1 MKESYRQKPLLTLA
15 AGVAAM
21 ALLLAGCGGGSTST
35 TTPDPT
41 PDPVPPPPTGPSAA
55 DLFVVAQDSR
65 AAADAAVED
74 AGQAVKDAVKYAGM
88 LTAQAVDGESAMATM
103 NAQMILDAEMAG
115 NDAVMAAEQA
125 LEDVEEA
132 KTAAMGLDDSATKT
146 SLLAAL
152 DSAIA
157 HAKSQIMAAKEARDV
172 NPVDDATP
180 PVATTDVDSLKE
192 AVALVKGPNPLA
204 DGYPMMPAAR
214 GKAVATSVKT
224 ALGSANIT
232 AGAAISA
239 APDHATLMN
248 NGSSIMAMT
257 WAMIVGEDN
266 VMDVRQLD
274 ATDAEIDQV
283 KAMSVMG
290 SMASDLLDTGSLPTD
305 SDTSAAGIQN
315 SDGDLFDASYMGI
328 DGTVFCAGSDCGRS
342 AEGNLT
348 GSWYFTPDSTTLL
361 YVADPDTAGS
371 YTPATMFAQYGYWLT
386 FNAAGAATGIS
397 TAAAIGH
404 ADTNTTGLNLTRP
417 AAATTD
423 VTARYSGKAGGIS
436 TRGDASGHFTA
447 NVNLTATF
455 GGEVDDT
462 SNTND
467 ISDSKIS
474 GSISGFEGKAVNSSW
489 RVTLDDALLSSAAAA
504 TGIAYG
510 GAAAGA
516 WTAQGYGP
524 AAVDHDG
531 DTNTL
536 AQPQRPAG
544 FFGTF
549 SANFHDG
556 MAVGAYAAD

>member
-1 MKESYRQKPLLTLA
+1 MKESYRQKPFLTLA

-21 ALLLAGCGGGSTST
+21 ALLLAGCGGGSSST
-35 TTPDPT
+35 TPTTPTT
-41 PDPVPPPPTGPSAA
+41 PEPPAPTGPSAA

-74 AGQAVKDAVKYAGM
+74 AGQAVKDASKYAGM
-88 LTAQAVDGESAMATM
+88 LTAQMVDGESATATA

-115 NDAVMAAEQA
+115 NNAVMAAEQA
-125 LEDVEEA
+125 LKDAEEA
-132 KTAAMGLDDSATKT
+132 KTTAMDLDDGATKT

-152 DSAIA
+152 DLVIE
-157 HAKSQIMAAKEARDV
+157 HAKSQIMAAKMARDV
-172 NPVDDATP
+172 SPVQADGTTP
-180 PVATTDVDSLKE
+180 TTEVDSLKE

-204 DGYPMMPAAR
+204 DGYQMMPAAR

-232 AGAAISA
+232 AGADIST
-239 APDHATLMN
+239 APDYATLMN

-274 ATDAEIDQV
+274 ATNSEIDQV

-305 SDTSAAGIQN
+305 SNTNTPGIQN
-315 SDGDLFDASYMGI
+315 NDGALFDASYMGI
-328 DGTVFCAGSDCGRS
+328 DGTVFCAGSDCGQS

-404 ADTNTTGLNLTRP
+404 ANTNTAGLNLIRP

-462 SNTND
+462 TNTND

-489 RVTLDDALLSSAAAA
+489 RVTLNDALLSSAATGA
-504 TGIAYG
+504 GIAYG

-524 AAVDHDG
+524 APVDHDG
-531 DTNTL
+531 DTGTP